1 MANVND
7 NYFDAHYKEIW
18 QKLIPDILTAREVN
32 FILNYFNLNP
42 GERVL
47 DLMCGYGRHAI
58 ALAKKGIRVT
68 AIDNLKDYTD
78 EIISIAE
85 KVNLPIEVINADLM
99 EAEITGRFNLAIC
112 MGNSINFFNPEDTR
126 KILSKVQNHLLPG
139 GHLLINSWSIEEIAL
154 PNFKEK
160 TEGYIDS
167 MKFIN
172 ESKVLEN
179 PKRIEIKS
187 QMIDKE
193 GKTEL
198 KTAIDYIY
206 SLEEVDKMFTECQ
219 FILKEV
225 YSIPGKKKFSAGEPR
240 AYIIAIKK

>member
-7 NYFDAHYKEIW
+7 NYFDGHYKEIW
-18 QKLIPDILTAREVN
+18 RKLIPDILTAREVS

-85 KVNLPIEVINADLM
+85 KDNLPIEVINADLM

-126 KILSKVQNHLLPG
+126 KILSKVHNHLLPG